1 MVHRN
6 STLSVIAGV
15 LLATLALPAV
25 AANIYKYVDENGR
38 TVYNSFIP
46 AEYVKNGYTILNEQG
61 QVLQQVPRA
70 ATPQELAAQAA
81 AKDAEAQALAD
92 RIAQEE
98 NDKLLIRLYRAPDEI
113 ERKRDNTLQQMKTQQ
128 DLVGIGVSRA
138 TEEVARVQ
146 AIIDTA
152 RKEGRE
158 PAAGADKKL
167 EAAKAEAAKQQAQ
180 VDKIEAD
187 KAKVIA
193 DASRDIIRLREL
205 MALPPVPV
213 EQTLPAPEVTESK
226 APAEAASA
234 EKPAAQ

>member
-1 MVHRN
+1 MAHRK
-6 STLSVIAGV
+6 STLPVIAAL

-81 AKDAEAQALAD
+81 AKEAETQALAD

-128 DLVGIGVSRA
+128 DLVGIGLGRA

-167 EAAKAEAAKQQAQ
+167 EAAKADMAKQQAQ

-193 DASRDIIRLREL
+193 DASSDIIRLREL
-205 MALPPVPV
+205 MALPPIPV

>member
-6 STLSVIAGV
+6 STLPVMAGL
-15 LLATLALPAV
+15 LLATLALPAA

-38 TVYNSFIP
+38 TVFNSFIP

-61 QVLQQVPRA
+61 QVIQQVARA
-70 ATPQELAAQAA
+70 ATPEELAAQEATKAA
-81 AKDAEAQALAD
+81 EQKALAD

-98 NDKLLIRLYRAPDEI
+98 TDKLLIRLYRAPEEI

-128 DLVGIGVSRA
+128 DLVGLSLSKAV
-138 TEEVARVQ
+138 EEAARVQ
-146 AIIDTA
+146 GIIDA
-152 RKEGRE
+152 AHKEGRE

-167 EAAKAEAAKQQAQ
+167 EAAKADQAAQQAQ
-180 VDKIEAD
+180 IDRIEAD

-205 MALPPVPV
+205 MGLPAIPV
-213 EQTLPAPEVTESK
+213 EQTMPAPTVSEN
-226 APAEAASA
+226 ADAAGAASA
-234 EKPAAQ
+234 EQPAAQ

>member
-1 MVHRN
+1 MAHRK
-6 STLSVIAGV
+6 STLPVIAAL

-81 AKDAEAQALAD
+81 AKEAETQALAD

-128 DLVGIGVSRA
+128 DLVGIGLGRA

-167 EAAKAEAAKQQAQ
+167 EAAKADVVKQQAQ

-193 DASRDIIRLREL
+193 DASSDIIRLREL
-205 MALPPVPV
+205 MALPPIPV